1 MSMSVRIALKE
12 IREARGLS
20 QEELARRIGRSLTL
34 VQKYEYNKQKQVNLE
49 VIDLLCD
56 VLECVPGDLLKKT
69 GA

>member
-49 VIDLLCD
+49 VLDLLCEILD
-56 VLECVPGDLLKKT
+56 CEPGEILKRGTK
-69 GA
+69 